1 MNREPMTA
9 LDTTHDALVQEQLEE
24 AWLDIEHALDA
35 AEIADARAT
44 ATTTP
49 ATPPP
54 FVAFAPA
61 AASSLAPRV
70 RCWPSRLLATAML
83 LALVAV
89 AFHFFA
95 GGR

>member
-1 MNREPMTA
+1 MSRDPMISLGAKRET
-9 LDTTHDALVQEQLEE
+9 LVQQQLEE

-35 AEIADARAT
+35 AELADARAT
-44 ATTTP
+44 ATTPP

-54 FVAFAPA
+54 FVARAPLV
-61 AASSLAPRV
+61 AASPAPGAR
-70 RCWPSRLLATAML
+70 RWPSRMLATAML

-95 GGR
+95 GAR

>member
-1 MNREPMTA
+1 MSREPMTA
-9 LDTTHDALVQEQLEE
+9 LDATREPLVEQQLEE

-35 AEIADARAT
+35 AELADARVT

-54 FVAFAPA
+54 FVAFVPVAT
-61 AASSLAPRV
+61 SSLVPRV
-70 RCWPSRLLATAML
+70 RRWPSRMLAAAML

-89 AFHFFA
+89 AFRFFA
-95 GGR
+95 AGH